1 MGCLQ
6 EDNILSRIRTHLKEL
21 LDHITQD
28 ELRRNRSRIIEINH
42 YIDHQREEIE
52 NLEEQ

>member
-1 MGCLQ
+1 MCVQ

-21 LDHITQD
+21 LDRIAQD

-42 YIDHQREEIE
+42 YIDHQREELE